1 MRIGLTHTSNPQ
13 KYQYYIDWLNREDVE
28 VVRLSI
34 ADDNLHDVR
43 YCDALVLSGGVDV
56 HPKFYGSGT
65 GYPGQPEEF
74 NEERDEFEIA
84 AFHEAEETD
93 IPTLGICRGMQ
104 LINVI
109 HKGTLISS
117 LTLTGVD
124 HVHKGEPDKTHPV
137 NIETGTVLH
146 EIIGSEQIMI
156 NSAHHQAIDKLGEG
170 LLVNARSREGVIEG
184 IERADKS
191 GKSFLLGVQWHPERM
206 FRFELENSPGSRTV
220 RERFFQEIKKSMAK
234 K

>member
-13 KYQYYIDWLNREDVE
+13 KYQYYIDWLNHGDVE
-28 VVRLSI
+28 VVKLSV
-34 ADDNLHDVR
+34 ADDNSYELR

-74 NEERDEFEIA
+74 NEKRDEFEIA
-84 AFHEAEETD
+84 AFHASEDND
-93 IPTLGICRGMQ
+93 IPILGICRGMQ

-109 HKGTLISS
+109 HKGTLIPS
-117 LTLTGVD
+117 LALTGAD
-124 HVHKGEPDKTHPV
+124 RIHKGEPDKTHPV
-137 NIETGTVLH
+137 NIETGTLLH
-146 EIIGSEQIMI
+146 EIIGSDQIKI

-170 LLVNARSREGVIEG
+170 LLVNARSGEGVIEG

-191 GKSFLLGVQWHPERM
+191 GKCFLLGIQWHPERM
-206 FRFELENSPGSRTV
+206 FRFELENSPGSRTI
-220 RERFFQEIKKSMAK
+220 RERFFHEIKKSMAK